1 MDPKTKEILLEFIG
15 AVRLLTDA
23 VAKLNR
29 LVWALEDKADI
40 VNYVT
45 PTELK

>member
-1 MDPKTKEILLEFIG
+1 MDPKLKEILLEFIG
-15 AVRLLTDA
+15 AVRLLTEE
-23 VAKLNR
+23 VAKLNLR
-29 LVWALEDKADI
+29 VMTLEDIADI

>member
-1 MDPKTKEILLEFIG
+1 MDKDTKEIILDFVN
-15 AVRLLTDA
+15 AMKLLTKE

>member
-1 MDPKTKEILLEFIG
+1 MDPKLKEILLEFVG
-15 AVRLLTDA
+15 VVRLLTEE
-23 VAKLNR
+23 VAKLNLR
-29 LVWALEDKADI
+29 VMALEDIADI